1 MALRLVKA
9 VPEFGA
15 TRDLLIRG
23 AEHQIVAK
31 GVEGLTFRT
40 LADALGIRVHTI
52 YAYFSSAEDLISG
65 VAAQY
70 GMALTQLF
78 ADDGLRDPTTV
89 LLEGASALVRH
100 FAENP
105 AHLRLE
111 LRAFETQGEVSAF
124 SAGRYRAP
132 MEWTCRLG
140 SLESILTRGHR
151 VGRFRG
157 IDAMCC
163 YRAMVGV
170 AMMQPRDSGH
180 VVQTAALVR
189 DVIERYVCV

>member
-9 VPEFGA
+9 VAESGA

-23 AEHQIVAK
+23 AEHQIIAK
-31 GVEGLTFRT
+31 GIEGLTFRT

-78 ADDGLRDPTTV
+78 EDDGLRDPTTV
-89 LLEGASALVRH
+89 LLEGAGALVRH

-111 LRAFETQGEVSAF
+111 LRDFETPDGVSAF

-132 MEWTCRLG
+132 MEWSYRLG
-140 SLESILTRGHR
+140 SLESILNRGR
-151 VGRFRG
+151 AVGKFRAT
-157 IDAMCC
+157 DAMCC

-170 AMMQPRDSGH
+170 AMMQPRDAGH
-180 VVQTAALVR
+180 LSQTIALVR
-189 DVIERYVCV
+189 DVIERYVCL